1 MPGFNPGLRAP
12 ACEKAI
18 ATRGFSRK
26 SPLTSRWGAVMGCGV
41 SKGPNFILF
50 ITDQHRADFLGC
62 YGHPVLRTPHIDS
75 IAANGTAFDR
85 FYVVSPVCMPN
96 RASLMTGRMPSV
108 HGVRSNGIPLSMN
121 AVTFVELLREAG
133 YRTALIGK
141 SHLQNFTSGPPLVKR
156 PPARQGYH
164 EPSRD
169 LVEALRTDLGGPSYE
184 QETPEYWSAS
194 AARVRTPFY
203 GFDHVSLVRAHGDR
217 PGGDYDRW
225 LAERDRDAKALLGPE
240 NCLPHGYTVPQAYRT
255 AIPAELYATAFIGD
269 RAEAYLRD
277 ADADAPFFLMVSFP
291 DPHHPFNPPGKY
303 WDMYKPEQFEVPEAF
318 RRNDWTP
325 PALIRNVIAEREAG
339 KANLA
344 GMNTIAV
351 SAREAQEARALT
363 CGMIACID
371 DAIGGVLRALE
382 QSGRGRDTVVM
393 FTSDHGDHLGDHRL
407 MLKGAEQY
415 QSIVRVPFIWS
426 DPQARDYPARTD
438 ALASTLDISATVL
451 DRARIE
457 PFSGIQGRNLTPVLQ
472 GGAAP
477 RDSVFIQYDHQHP
490 SPGTDVPPRV
500 HTLIDRRYRVSV
512 FHGTGWGE
520 LYDLEADPGEFDNR
534 WDDPAHAATRAQMTE
549 RLLLAEIEHVDRVP
563 LPTRRA

>member
-1 MPGFNPGLRAP
+1 VS
-12 ACEKAI
+12 
-18 ATRGFSRK
+18 TRPS
-26 SPLTSRWGAVMGCGV
+26 
-41 SKGPNFILF
+41 FILF

-85 FYVVSPVCMPN
+85 FYVASPVCMPN

-108 HGVRSNGIPLSMN
+108 HGVRSNGIPLSFS
-121 AVTFVELLREAG
+121 AVTFVELLRDAG

-141 SHLQNFTSGPPLVKR
+141 SHLQNFTPWPPIVKR
-156 PPARQGYH
+156 PPPRAGYH
-164 EPSRD
+164 EPSAD
-169 LVEALRTDLGGPSYE
+169 LVQAVRNDLAGPGYQ
-184 QETPEYWSAS
+184 QETPEYWKDQ

-203 GFDHVSLVRAHGDR
+203 GFDQVSLARAHGDQ

-225 LAERDRDAKALLGPE
+225 LAERDPKARARPGPE
-240 NCLPHGYTVPQAYRT
+240 NSLAHDYIVPQAYRT

-269 RAEAYLRD
+269 RAQAFLRGMD
-277 ADADAPFFLMVSFP
+277 PGAPFFLMVSFP

-303 WDMYKPEQFEVPEAF
+303 WDMYKPEQFAVPEAF

-325 PALIRNVIAEREAG
+325 PPLVRNIIAERETG
-339 KANLA
+339 RANLA

-382 QSGRGRDTVVM
+382 QSGRGGDTVVM

-426 DPQARDYPARTD
+426 DPQARDHRARTD

-457 PFSGIQGRNLTPVLQ
+457 PFSGMQGRSLLPALQ
-472 GGAAP
+472 GAAAP

-500 HTLIDRRYRVSV
+500 HTLIDGRYRLSV
-512 FHGTGWGE
+512 FHATGWGE
-520 LYDLEADPGEFDNR
+520 LYDLETDPGEFDNL
-534 WDDPAHAATRAQMTE
+534 WHDPAHAAARARMTE
-549 RLLLAEIEHVDRVP
+549 RLLTAEIEHVDRVP